1 MEFRTIVEIP
11 HASFE
16 IMPCEEVLLVGSC
29 FAEGIGRKF
38 KENGFPAITNPFGT
52 MYNLAS
58 ILHTIKRLLCSESS
72 EEHLQAIP
80 RIVFL
85 TLGTN
90 HVYRLKETGEIV
102 DNCEKRPASLFQEEE
117 LTVGQ
122 CADYLRETVELLKS
136 YNPEVQ
142 VVLTVSPIRYRKYGY
157 HESQLSK
164 ATLLLAVR
172 QICQA
177 SCSSYDSRTSLTSQT
192 SYFPAYEVMMDELRD
207 YRFYAA
213 DMLHPSEQAIDYIW
227 ERLNDWCFSTEA
239 KSFMEEWRPIRQ
251 ALSHRPFHPESE
263 EYHRFKAQTQ
273 TRLKA
278 LQNKY
283 PNLKYHI
290 ND

>member
-1 MEFRTIVEIP
+1 MEFRTVVEIP

-16 IMPCEEVLLVGSC
+16 IMPCEDVLLVGSC
-29 FAEGIGRKF
+29 FADGIGRKF
-38 KENGFPAITNPFGT
+38 KENGFPAITNPYGT
-52 MYNLAS
+52 MYNPAS
-58 ILHTIKRLLCSESS
+58 ILHTIERMLSSESTEVS
-72 EEHLQAIP
+72 HQIIP

-90 HVYRLKETGEIV
+90 HVYHLKETGDIV

-117 LTVGQ
+117 LTVSQ
-122 CADYLRETVELLKS
+122 CTDYLRKTIELLKS
-136 YNPEVQ
+136 HNPEVQ
-142 VVLTVSPIRYRKYGY
+142 TILTVSPIRYRKYGY

-164 ATLLLAVR
+164 ATLLLATSNTS
-172 QICQA
+172 Q
-177 SCSSYDSRTSLTSQT
+177 TSLTSNTSNT
-192 SYFPAYEVMMDELRD
+192 SYFPAYEIMMDELRD

-227 ERLNDWCFSTEA
+227 ERLNDWCFSSEA

-263 EYHRFKAQTQ
+263 EYHRFKDQTQ
-273 TRLKA
+273 SRLQA

-283 PNLKYHI
+283 PNLKL
-290 ND
+290 

>member
-1 MEFRTIVEIP
+1 MEFRTVVEIP

-16 IMPCEEVLLVGSC
+16 IMPCEDVLLVGSC
-29 FAEGIGRKF
+29 FADGIGRKF
-38 KENGFPAITNPFGT
+38 KENGFPAITNPYGT
-52 MYNLAS
+52 MYNPAS
-58 ILHTIKRLLCSESS
+58 ILHTIERMLSSESTEVS
-72 EEHLQAIP
+72 HQIIP

-90 HVYRLKETGEIV
+90 HVYRLKETGDIV

-117 LTVGQ
+117 LTVSQ
-122 CADYLRETVELLKS
+122 CTDYLRETIELLKAHH
-136 YNPEVQ
+136 PEVQ

-164 ATLLLAVR
+164 ATLLLATSNTS
-172 QICQA
+172 Q
-177 SCSSYDSRTSLTSQT
+177 TSLTSNTSNT
-192 SYFPAYEVMMDELRD
+192 SYFPAYEIMMDELRD

-227 ERLNDWCFSTEA
+227 ERLNDWCFSSEA

-263 EYHRFKAQTQ
+263 EYHRFKDQTQ
-273 TRLKA
+273 SRLQA

-283 PNLKYHI
+283 PNLKL
-290 ND
+290 